1 MEKFNEIYGD
11 DYSMSEEDIK
21 EMKQEISDSI
31 DEMFDEISK
40 NTNVKNF
47 DAYLVYDE
55 TTKSFDLV
63 IEKLDIVVKSENTVC
78 DYNNVYS

>member
-63 IEKLDIVVKSENTVC
+63 FEKLDIVVKSENTVC

>member
-40 NTNVKNF
+40 NINVKNF